1 VIRFLISAALFLGA
15 AAIGLL
21 IAQATVPGMTI
32 DWGSFVLVVVIFA
45 VLQAVLAPFIAKSA
59 MRNAPAL
66 LGGAGLLTT
75 FVALLVTSLVS
86 DGLTIDGVDS
96 WLLATLVVWL
106 ATMLAAF
113 LLPVVLVKAGVQ
125 AVRENRS

>member
-1 VIRFLISAALFLGA
+1 MIRFLISAALFLGA